1 MTAPASTQRACS
13 RTGRD
18 LADALDDV
26 IAALPAGMTFLEWY
40 EYPDLKTFVGTR
52 KVKADAR
59 AAWHY
64 LEGCGDSLGLTVR
77 ELLDA
82 EEVDY
87 GDDE

>member
-1 MTAPASTQRACS
+1 MSAHGTTQRACA

-26 IAALPAGMTFLEWY
+26 IAALPVGMTFLEWY
-40 EYPDLKTFVGTR
+40 SSCDMRDFVGTR
-52 KVKADAR
+52 AVKASAR
-59 AAWHY
+59 AAWAY
-64 LEGCGDSLGLTVR
+64 LEGFGDSLGLTVR